1 MLSNEPLPYLKG
13 EMLMSSINKKE
24 IMSKMQEVGQKIGS
38 NAVKDFLDSN
48 DIEINGLELGF
59 YVKDNSKVKWKPKS
73 HFIKL
78 FEMELF
84 RLMTKRIIDI
94 EMLGFL
100 TTLSL
105 YLNFEDNSLINK
117 DGTYINQKDII
128 SITNW
133 SKSKVNKF
141 IKLAIEN
148 ELLFD
153 QKQDE
158 DKRKSKYFLNPNL
171 FYKGQ
176 KIDPDTKKHFD
187 NK

>member
-24 IMSKMQEVGQKIGS
+24 LMSKMQEVGQKIGS
-38 NAVKDFLDSN
+38 NAVRDYLDSY
-48 DIEINGLELGF
+48 DIEINGMELGF
-59 YVKDNSKVKWKPKS
+59 YVKDNSKVKWKSNS

-78 FEMELF
+78 FEMELL

-105 YLNFEDNSLINK
+105 YLNYEDNSLINK
-117 DGTYINQKDII
+117 DGSYINQKDII
-128 SITNW
+128 NITNW

-148 ELLFD
+148 ELLFE
-153 QKQDE
+153 QKQEE
-158 DKRKSKYFLNPNL
+158 DKRKSKYFLNPKL
-171 FYKGQ
+171 FYKGS
-176 KIDPDTKKHFD
+176 KIERETKEQFGK
-187 NK
+187 